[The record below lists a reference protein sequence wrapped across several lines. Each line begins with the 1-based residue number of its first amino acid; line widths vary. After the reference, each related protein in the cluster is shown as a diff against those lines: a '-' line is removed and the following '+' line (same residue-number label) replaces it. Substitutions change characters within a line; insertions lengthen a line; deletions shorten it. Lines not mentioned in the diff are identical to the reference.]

1 MSGPPPTLSDPPAG
15 AASSSPALAADVAPG
30 DRSSTAAGADAAPV
44 PFVEVD
50 GLTFRYRRATEP
62 AIIDLSL
69 RIDPGEVILIAGPS
83 GCGKSTL
90 IRAINGLIPH
100 AYPGELTG
108 AVRIDGGSTVD
119 LKLRDLSRSIG
130 TVLQDPAKQIVGATV
145 ESELA
150 FGPENLGLPREEILE
165 RIRAVAAQA
174 GIEPLL
180 GRETAALSGGERQL
194 LAMAAIL
201 MMRPR
206 LYVVDEPLA
215 NLDPA
220 TAARLLTLLRALAD
234 EGAAILIVEH
244 RVEEALALRP
254 DRVLYLDQGR
264 TRYLGPVEGFLAIAD
279 PGAVKLPFDV
289 VASRLAT
296 GSGEAAGAEGPDEAT
311 GAGPVIEEARD
322 AGGPEA
328 PGDLAAVAPV
338 DGAMPPRLEF
348 RAVTAAI
355 GGTEILHGVDARLG
369 PTEVVAVLGPNG
381 SGKTTLF
388 RTAMR
393 LLDITAGAVLVD
405 GVSTHDRTTAQLA
418 TEFGYVFQSP
428 SQMLFSRTV
437 EDELLFGPRNLGRDP
452 ATFDDLVTDS
462 LERTALAGL
471 EDIRSRPPL
480 AMSFG
485 QQKRLAL
492 AIALTLRPETLI
504 LDEPSA
510 GQDHRTAEAFMREVK
525 AIPGLRSL
533 YLVTHDVDLA
543 LTHADRILLFREGR
557 VVADG
562 PPMEVIADQ
571 ARWSACNLRTTS
583 LMEAN
588 TRWGPAAG
596 PFLDADSLARRLA
609 AQRPTPTT
617 GTAKGGPGS
626 ELLTEH

>member
-1 MSGPPPTLSDPPAG
+1 MS
-15 AASSSPALAADVAPG
+15 
-30 DRSSTAAGADAAPV
+30 RS
-44 PFVEVD
+44 
-50 GLTFRYRRATEP
+50 RR
-62 AIIDLSL
+62 
-69 RIDPGEVILIAGPS
+69 
-83 GCGKSTL
+83 
-90 IRAINGLIPH
+90 
-100 AYPGELTG
+100 
-108 AVRIDGGSTVD
+108 STVD

-220 TAARLLTLLRALAD
+220 TAARLLALLRALAD
-234 EGAAILIVEH
+234 EGAAIIIVEH

-279 PGAVKLPFDV
+279 PTAVKLPFEV
-289 VASRLAT
+289 VADRLAAEAV
-296 GSGEAAGAEGPDEAT
+296 GPHEAAGR
-311 GAGPVIEEARD
+311 GPVDEGGRD
-322 AGGPEA
+322 AAAPETA
-328 PGDLAAVAPV
+328 EDQGAAAPV
-338 DGAMPPRLEF
+338 DVAMPPRLEF

-452 ATFDDLVTDS
+452 ATFEALVTDS

-471 EDIRSRPPL
+471 EDIRTRPPL

-571 ARWSACNLRTTS
+571 PRWRACNLRTTS

-609 AQRPTPTT
+609 AQRPTSTT